1 MIAAEPFMLVFRFL
15 HIVTGVAWVGS
26 AFLFVG
32 FIGPSAAEVGPSA
45 LPLLTAAVKKRA
57 DRLEQSRPTPIAIVR
72 KLPGMPARLATASDP
87 RR

>member
-1 MIAAEPFMLVFRFL
+1 MLAADTFMIVFRFL

-45 LPLLTAAVKKRA
+45 CRC
-57 DRLEQSRPTPIAIVR
+57 S
-72 KLPGMPARLATASDP
+72 P
-87 RR
+87 RRSRNGRSRR